1 MNPLRQGCALMAGL
15 CCSLGVA
22 RGQYSFPAQN
32 PVSSVSGQFVV
43 SSVASDAPAAPLPG
57 LAADTNVVRL
67 NTELLAV
74 AAERFKLSL
83 WRELGIPSDS
93 TWSGRIFLEVH
104 PARSLDET
112 VTIAS
117 SSFLDHWNYTLELPD
132 ALRKMRYARAL
143 SGVLLLELSNRS
155 AAPGGHS
162 AEVPPW
168 LVDGLARQVIATA
181 GDEVVLSVPGGKAD
195 ELRVGRINEARRSF
209 DTLADARAVLQA
221 APALTFDELSWPTD
235 DQMNGADG
243 GIYSA
248 SSHLFVASL
257 LELKNGRG
265 KMRAFLAELPA
276 HFNWQMS
283 FFAAF
288 AEDFKGPLDVEKW
301 WALRVVNFAARAPG
315 PRWTADVSL
324 ARLDALLSVPVD
336 FRNDSNALPAHA
348 EISLQDAVENLTP
361 EQREAVLEVKLRDLA
376 LEELRLAPPFGGL
389 ADAYRVALAD
399 FLGESKPGA
408 RATATSKHGVPMNRT
423 ASLEETVKVLN
434 SLDRRRRAAETESVF
449 TLQNPRRLTP

>member
-1 MNPLRQGCALMAGL
+1 
-15 CCSLGVA
+15 
-22 RGQYSFPAQN
+22 
-32 PVSSVSGQFVV
+32 
-43 SSVASDAPAAPLPG
+43 
-57 LAADTNVVRL
+57 
-67 NTELLAV
+67 
-74 AAERFKLSL
+74 
-83 WRELGIPSDS
+83 
-93 TWSGRIFLEVH
+93 
-104 PARSLDET
+104 
-112 VTIAS
+112 
-117 SSFLDHWNYTLELPD
+117 
-132 ALRKMRYARAL
+132 
-143 SGVLLLELSNRS
+143 
-155 AAPGGHS
+155 
-162 AEVPPW
+162 
-168 LVDGLARQVIATA
+168 
-181 GDEVVLSVPGGKAD
+181 
-195 ELRVGRINEARRSF
+195 
-209 DTLADARAVLQA
+209 
-221 APALTFDELSWPTD
+221 
-235 DQMNGADG
+235 
-243 GIYSA
+243 
-248 SSHLFVASL
+248 
-257 LELKNGRG
+257 
-265 KMRAFLAELPA
+265 
-276 HFNWQMS
+276 MS